1 MSIQHINQE
10 KPILI
15 FGSNGNLGTQLVS
28 NLESKYIGAVVPLT
42 RKDCDVMDIE
52 NVEKK
57 IIDIKPSVVIN
68 AVAYNNVDACEKNIE
83 EQRKAIKLNVSFVE
97 CLASICQR
105 VNAKLIHFSTNYVF
119 SRNENEYI
127 EKDVAS
133 PVNFYGLTKLMGE
146 QAILKRL
153 DTGLDASVIRISN
166 LFGPCGNGK
175 DCKPSFFDVI
185 YKVAKEKGSLNVIND
200 EYNCFTYTIDVAK
213 RVTELLEKDN
223 FKGVFHFVNNEPMT
237 WYEAA
242 CIYFELLGE
251 QININPTKS
260 EEYQRIAKRPTRAVM
275 KSTRIPPLRGFKEAM
290 KDYIQC

>member
-15 FGSNGNLGTQLVS
+15 FGANGNLGTQLVS

-42 RKDCDVMDIE
+42 RKDCEVMDIE

-119 SRNENEYI
+119 SGNENEYI

-175 DCKPSFFDVI
+175 D
-185 YKVAKEKGSLNVIND
+185 
-200 EYNCFTYTIDVAK
+200 
-213 RVTELLEKDN
+213 
-223 FKGVFHFVNNEPMT
+223 
-237 WYEAA
+237 
-242 CIYFELLGE
+242 
-251 QININPTKS
+251 
-260 EEYQRIAKRPTRAVM
+260 
-275 KSTRIPPLRGFKEAM
+275 
-290 KDYIQC
+290 